1 MSQSTWKLANASSA
15 SWTIKG
21 VQETTREAVREAAAQ
36 TEMLI
41 GDWVDEALRQAA
53 RATLRPSPP
62 PATQADVATIRHEL
76 AELKATLQMLT
87 TRAERNEREHL
98 AECKAML
105 QALVERAARA
115 ERLERQERPVV
126 RHVLVEQK
134 RPTRLPVHRDPGGKG
149 DRGRS

>member
-1 MSQSTWKLANASSA
+1 MSQSFWKLTHAASA

-21 VQETTREAVREAAAQ
+21 VQETTREAVREAAAR

-41 GDWVDEALRQAA
+41 GEWVDEALTRAA
-53 RATLRPSPP
+53 RAALHPAPP

-76 AELKATLQMLT
+76 AELKAALQTL
-87 TRAERNEREHL
+87 TRPPDRGEREEL
-98 AECKAML
+98 AELKTML
-105 QALVERAARA
+105 QALTERAARA

-134 RPTRLPVHRDPGGKG
+134 RPARLPVHREPGGKG